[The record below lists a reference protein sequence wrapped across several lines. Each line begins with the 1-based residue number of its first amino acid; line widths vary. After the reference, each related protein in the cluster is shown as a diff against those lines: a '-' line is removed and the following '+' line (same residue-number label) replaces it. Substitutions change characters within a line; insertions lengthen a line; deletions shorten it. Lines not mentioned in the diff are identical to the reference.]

1 MHIQNLYKSFHVR
14 WSFYAG
20 NLPDVLTEA
29 FFYPRESVV
38 QIPRPKA
45 YFSVVEMIELLKKWL
60 FKSFSSQCDR
70 IVQNCPCVGVVRS
83 FTAIVYSVFWVYL
96 VCSQW
101 DNCCADW
108 VTKAPPSSIPK
119 IASHIF
125 FFSWFWVVTLLEP
138 MVKVSIYYTFIDY
151 NSDHSP
157 PPLISPESTTTLDEG
172 QRWIGKYLKIVM
184 Q

>member
-45 YFSVVEMIELLKKWL
+45 YFSVVEMIELLKKLL
-60 FKSFSSQCDR
+60 FKSFSSQSDFSKSCK
-70 IVQNCPCVGVVRS
+70 IVHVLQLWEVLQQLFYS
-83 FTAIVYSVFWVYL
+83 FFWVYL
-96 VCSQW
+96 VGSQW

-157 PPLISPESTTTLDEG
+157 PPWFLLNLRLHWMRDNDELESI
-172 QRWIGKYLKIVM
+172 WK
-184 Q
+184 